1 MIKNLSI
8 RALALMSLCIGFLA
22 EIHAADTKT
31 SGKTSQATKTLS
43 LSGGYSRH
51 LANGGG
57 DFFGAQLSLDLTGRW
72 RIFAALQQSLSGN
85 ETARVLE
92 PHETFVQRAERFLR
106 IESGVISPLLSKQK
120 VNLLARGGVAWWH
133 TQLHTTIEDTPMG
146 NFYNFAPMN
155 LNAFAGHA
163 GLEMRAALTPQL
175 GLQATAVYHL
185 VPSQKYSATYDMM
198 GMIATENFVLR
209 LSGLSFGIG
218 LQVELR

>member
-1 MIKNLSI
+1 MMKSLFF
-8 RALALMSLCIGFLA
+8 RLAAITLCFVVFGNSK
-22 EIHAADTKT
+22 AADTKSPRPQKT
-31 SGKTSQATKTLS
+31 GKGLS

-57 DFFGAQLSLDLTGRW
+57 DFFGAQLNLDLTPRW

-92 PHETFVQRAERFLR
+92 LHETFVQRAERILR
-106 IESGVISPLLSKQK
+106 IESGAISPLVSKQK
-120 VNLLARGGVAWWH
+120 INLLARGGVAWWH
-133 TQLHTTIEDTPMG
+133 AQLHTTIEDTPMG

-163 GLEMRAALTPQL
+163 GLEMRAALTSHL
-175 GLQATAVYHL
+175 GLQATAIYHL
-185 VPSQKYSATYDMM
+185 VPNKKYSATYDMM

-218 LQVELR
+218 LQIGLR